1 MLPFLTQR
9 FPTLNRLRT
18 GTPAEVYRIERVL
31 AAARAFLAVTSL
43 GAIWIDSTGPSR
55 YAAIAYGLLVAYV
68 AYSLSILVWIRWRRK
83 TTTLFRLSIH
93 TVDLLW
99 PAVIAL
105 FTSGPNSPF
114 FIFNTFVLLEAAYRW
129 GFQETLATAAAEV
142 MLYFAGALVTVSG
155 PVSSPFFLGGE
166 FELNRFIM
174 RGLHLLIMGY
184 LLGYLGGQEKSQRA
198 EVSQIASLMIKVQSE
213 VGLRG
218 ALGAVLEEVCGLF
231 KSNHALLILEETNT
245 GRVYLWEGWRS
256 EISREIAITSSE
268 LESSQRPEYSC
279 EPPGKAWHAMGH
291 GPAVPG
297 SRARV
302 FDLRGLDREGSAFR
316 HAHWSPP
323 EAFLASRAFRALLG
337 SVFSFRSDWK
347 GALLLLDPDI
357 GPNRDAA
364 VHFLHVLSQQIS
376 PAIYSVFVMRR
387 LRSRAGAV
395 ERARVAR
402 ELHDGVIQSL
412 IGLEMQVDVLRR
424 QAETPS
430 DRIAEDLGLIQKLL
444 RQEVLNVRELMQQM
458 KSLELGPKQ
467 LLDFLAYTVD
477 KFRHNTGIN
486 ANFVSSLEEV
496 TIFPSVGSELA
507 RIVQEALVNVRKHSG
522 ARNVVV
528 RFESGDGL
536 WKLAVDDDGC
546 GFDFSGRLAQNEL
559 DSARKGPVVIK
570 ERVRAIGGELVIESN
585 PGGGCRLEISVPQK
599 SYE

>member
-9 FPTLNRLRT
+9 FPFLNRLRT
-18 GTPAEVYRIERVL
+18 DTPAEVYRIERVL
-31 AAARAFLAVTSL
+31 ATARAFLAVTSL
-43 GAIWIDSTGPSR
+43 AAIWIDSTEPSR

-68 AYSLSILVWIRWRRK
+68 VYSLLILVWIRWRRE

-93 TVDLLW
+93 AIDVLW

-105 FTSGPNSPF
+105 FTTGPNSPF

-129 GFQETLATAAAEV
+129 GFQETLATAGAEV
-142 MLYFAGALVTVSG
+142 VLYFAGTLVTVSG

-166 FELNRFIM
+166 FEPNRFIM
-174 RGLHLLIMGY
+174 RGLYLLIMGY

-198 EVSQIASLMIKVQSE
+198 EVSQIAGLMIKVQSE

-245 GRVYLWEGWRS
+245 GRVYLWEGWRADR
-256 EISREIAITSSE
+256 SREIAITSSE

-279 EPPGKAWHAMGH
+279 EPPGKAWHAIGQD
-291 GPAVPG
+291 PAVRV

-316 HAHWSPP
+316 NAHWSPP
-323 EAFLASRAFRALLG
+323 GSFLASRAFGSLLG

-347 GALLLLDPDI
+347 GTLMLLDPDI
-357 GPNRDAA
+357 GSNRDAA

-430 DRIAEDLGLIQKLL
+430 DRIADDLGRIQKLL

-458 KSLELGPKQ
+458 NPLELGPKQ

-559 DSARKGPVVIK
+559 DSTRKGPVVIK